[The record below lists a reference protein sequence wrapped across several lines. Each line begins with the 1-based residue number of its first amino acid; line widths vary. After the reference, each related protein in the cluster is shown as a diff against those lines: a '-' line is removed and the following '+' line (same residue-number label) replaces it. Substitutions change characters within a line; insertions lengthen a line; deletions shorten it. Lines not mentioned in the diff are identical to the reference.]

1 MSPRR
6 AIPAGGK
13 KKIPPEKQDRNRPF
27 QIEKRLLGRMF
38 LFLCLLRVAFTTFPA
53 MAGETAETRFGD
65 AKALFVFARGGDS
78 IDLDPL
84 TMGDAESAKVCLQVC
99 EPLVRI
105 VFTPAGQVLP
115 QLTPWLASSWDVAPD
130 GRTWT
135 FFLRKDVL
143 FHDTTPFDAEAVLFN
158 LKRWVDSGLWHYD
171 FEKMEALDTC
181 TVRLR
186 LSTPVAP
193 FLFLSSLPLMV
204 SPEAVRKRGEA
215 FLREH
220 PVGTG
225 PFRFTEW
232 RRREYIL
239 LERFNDYWGDKARM
253 DGVLFRLIESPLERL
268 TALRS
273 GDIDAFDGVT
283 PEVLQRMTPTDREH
297 LRLFSQPGMNVGFL
311 TMDTQRKPFDD
322 PRVRR
327 AVAMAIDKKRLVA
340 EVFRGLGIPA
350 ENMVPPN
357 SFAFAPELRALPH
370 DPTRARALLVQA
382 GLENGFDTELNVLPI
397 PRPYMPDGD
406 GAAIRIQE
414 DLGRVGIR
422 VTLVRKNWE
431 DYLDDAYN
439 HRYPLLLDG
448 WIGTT
453 GDPDDFLYPLF
464 RSDSVD
470 NLSRYG
476 NDDYDRFVI
485 SARRSWDPE
494 ERFIS
499 YFRAQQLLRN
509 EVPAV
514 PLAHGYNLALTRK
527 NVEGFRLYATGEYRF
542 SEISLTIPSKAK
554 AHREF
559 SAPPDLSGTTATL
572 PKEEKDE

>member
-6 AIPAGGK
+6 TIPAGGRK
-13 KKIPPEKQDRNRPF
+13 EIPPERQDGNRPF
-27 QIEKRLLGRMF
+27 RLEKRLSGRML

-53 MAGETAETRFGD
+53 MAGETAGTGFGD

-84 TMGDAESAKVCLQVC
+84 TMEDAESAKVCFQVC

-105 VFTPAGQVLP
+105 SFTPAGQVLP
-115 QLTPWLASSWDVAPD
+115 QLTPWLASSWDVSPD

-135 FFLRKDVL
+135 FFLRDGVL
-143 FHDTTPFDAEAVLFN
+143 FHDATPFNAEAVLFN
-158 LKRWVDSGLWHYD
+158 LRRGADSGLWHYD
-171 FEKMEALDTC
+171 FEKMEALDIC

-186 LSTPVAP
+186 LSIPVTP
-193 FLFLSSLPLMV
+193 FLFLSSLPLMI
-204 SPEAVRKRGEA
+204 SPETARKKGEA

-232 RRREYIL
+232 RKQEYIL
-239 LERFNDYWGDKARM
+239 LERFDDYWGDKARM

-268 TALRS
+268 QALRS

-283 PEVLQRMTPTDREH
+283 PEVLQRMTPRDREH

-311 TMDTQRKPFDD
+311 TMDTRHKPFDD

-327 AVAMAIDKKRLVA
+327 AVAMAIDKKRLVT

-370 DPTRARALLVQA
+370 DPARARALLVQA

-406 GAAIRIQE
+406 GVAARIRE
-414 DLGRVGIR
+414 DLDRVGIR
-422 VTLVRKNWE
+422 VTLVRKNWAE
-431 DYLDDAYN
+431 YLDDSYN
-439 HRYPLLLDG
+439 HRYPLFLDG

-453 GDPDDFLYPLF
+453 GDPDDFLHALF

-470 NLSRYG
+470 NLSRYE

-485 SARRSWDPE
+485 GARRSWDPE
-494 ERFIS
+494 ERFIA

-509 EVPAV
+509 EVPVV
-514 PLAHGYNLALTRK
+514 PLAHGYNLALARK

-542 SEISLTIPSKAK
+542 SEISLTIPSRAE
-554 AHREF
+554 AHT
-559 SAPPDLSGTTATL
+559 SAPPDLSGTTVTL

>member
-1 MSPRR
+1 
-6 AIPAGGK
+6 
-13 KKIPPEKQDRNRPF
+13 
-27 QIEKRLLGRMF
+27 
-38 LFLCLLRVAFTTFPA
+38 
-53 MAGETAETRFGD
+53 MAREDTETHFGD

-78 IDLDPL
+78 INLDPL

-105 VFTPAGQVLP
+105 AFTPSGKISP

-135 FFLRKDVL
+135 FFLRKGVL

-158 LKRWVDSGLWHYD
+158 LKRWIDSGLCHNE
-171 FEKMEALDTC
+171 FEEMKALDSS

-232 RRREYIL
+232 RRREHIL
-239 LERFNDYWGDKARM
+239 LERFNDYWGAKARM
-253 DGVLFRLIESPLERL
+253 DGVLFRLIEPPLERL
-268 TALRS
+268 QALRS
-273 GDIDAFDGVT
+273 GEIDAFDGIT
-283 PEVLQRMTPTDREH
+283 PEVLQHITPSDRDQ
-297 LRLFSQPGMNVGFL
+297 LRLLVQPGINVSFL

-322 PRVRR
+322 SRVRR
-327 AVAMAIDKKRLVA
+327 AVAMAIDKKRLVT
-340 EVFRGLGIPA
+340 EIFRGLGISA
-350 ENMVPPN
+350 ENAVPPN
-357 SFAFAPELRALPH
+357 CFAFAPELRALPYN
-370 DPTRARALLVQA
+370 PARARALLAQA

-406 GAAIRIQE
+406 GAAARIRE
-414 DLGRVGIR
+414 DLDKVGIR

-464 RSDSVD
+464 RSNSVD
-470 NLSRYG
+470 NLSRYK

-485 SARRSWDPE
+485 GARRSWDPE

-514 PLAHGYNLALTRK
+514 PLAHGYNLVLTGK
-527 NVEGFRLYATGEYRF
+527 HVEGFRLYATGEYRF
-542 SEISLTIPSKAK
+542 AEISLTIPP
-554 AHREF
+554 REQEQKEEEL
-559 SAPPDLSGTTATL
+559 SAPRDLSGKTATL